1 MTRSGCLAVLS
12 VGALC
17 VLPVY
22 AQQGHEAGLRPA
34 LYRSDFRPNPGAYA
48 DSGSRDG
55 WESFPIS
62 QETGYDPTINPET
75 SQGESALVREMAP
88 TQDGPFRLGFIRR
101 INMVS
106 GAGASLRVK
115 VRAPFVSGDTAIEVL
130 VFRGEK
136 EEREAATIHGGSWQ
150 EIVCPI
156 ASSPTAI
163 TAVAIAAVFPHG
175 FRNRAERFLMKDV
188 RLKALA
194 IQRLELSDAD
204 FLWDASRK
212 LFYRKKT
219 LHPGDDL
226 DIRARVGQ
234 QNDARW
240 TLTAPD
246 GSRVAD
252 GVGGNALY
260 RLPQDAADGIWT
272 LHIEGRDAQ
281 ATALLLVRPQ
291 HPSGLLFDQ
300 PPSISAA
307 LLTSIRERKALLKKT
322 TDVESGMNIDRFD
335 PHWLLAGLPSYFTIT
350 LQPSELAMLEAIE
363 FRATGDPVARDEACR
378 LLEGIARWRMWVH
391 PWFPAHGY
399 HSYYPV
405 GIMTK
410 YVVMAE
416 LFLGDALSAEDRKN
430 LDRSLM
436 ELSVKPAYEEYV
448 LEDRLQFNTSNWIGN
463 TVGGA
468 LLAALQSDEPDA
480 AGYALGLYSKDRD
493 HIEAAYTPDGSYG
506 EGVTYQRFDLEMTT
520 LVAEAAKRQ
529 LGRSVDRFLVP
540 PERYMRYASY
550 GKDGLLDYGDTHTDI
565 RPSNVFAYMAA
576 QNKSSTLHDFYFRYR
591 DEGTTELLSRV
602 LWESAIKPVRAVQ
615 APEPASALFD
625 RRGIV
630 VLRDGVDPAATVIAM
645 RAGKNFNH
653 NHADEGSVFFA
664 HGGKLWLGE
673 AGYADYYK
681 DPSYSTFNI
690 QAVGHNTLLV
700 NGNPASQVLPGNAVF
715 GVAPTFTHTLLGRQA
730 SLVQADL
737 SAAYGGS
744 VERYTRSLFFQAG
757 GPLVVIDDVSAASPR
772 KFTQVWHPE
781 QQASLYPAP
790 RNGFRLSDGTT
801 EVDVRAFANGSLTTT
816 QSLSPLPL
824 VDYEKA
830 EHELIRPPVQF
841 EISDANPRAN
851 ETIVTLIEPHD
862 HSQEVESAAKWVT
875 TANASTLV
883 MTGSGIEIQR
893 SRTDAGC
900 RQITAWWRDGG
911 LLLCATDYK
920 ERHFDAGFSS
930 DRPID
935 VQLMRDGDG
944 IVRVEIEAAKPTAL
958 TLRNFQAVSQMPCGV
973 RAGCSSRDTRVV
985 SIPMG
990 HTSMRLRYV
999 DKRERN

>member
-1 MTRSGCLAVLS
+1 
-12 VGALC
+12 
-17 VLPVY
+17 VY

-62 QETGYDPTINPET
+62 QEAGYDPTINPET

-101 INMVS
+101 MNMVS

-115 VRAPFVSGDTAIEVL
+115 VRAPFASGDTAIEVS

-175 FRNRAERFLMKDV
+175 FRNRAERLLMEDV

-194 IQRLELSDAD
+194 TQRLELPDAE
-204 FLWDASRK
+204 FLWDASRA

-219 LHPGDDL
+219 LHPGDYL
-226 DIRARVGQ
+226 DVRAQVGEQ
-234 QNDARW
+234 SDARW

-252 GVGGNALY
+252 GVGGNVLY

-272 LHIEGRDAQ
+272 LRIEGRDGR

-300 PPSISAA
+300 PPSISAK
-307 LLTSIRERKALLKKT
+307 LLASIRERKALLKKT
-322 TDVESGMNIDRFD
+322 ADVESGMNIDRFD
-335 PHWLLAGLPSYFTIT
+335 PHWLLAGLPSYFAIT
-350 LQPSELAMLEAIE
+350 LQPSELAMLDAME

-410 YVVMAE
+410 YVVVAE
-416 LFLGDALSAEDRKN
+416 LFLGSDLSAEDRKS
-430 LDRSLM
+430 LDHSLM
-436 ELSVKPAYEEYV
+436 EHSVKPTYEEYV

-565 RPSNVFAYMAA
+565 TPSNVFAYMAA
-576 QNKSSTLHDFYFRYR
+576 QNQSSTLHDFYFRYR
-591 DEGTTELLSRV
+591 DEGTAELLSRV
-602 LWESAIKPVRAVQ
+602 LWESAIKPVKAVQ
-615 APEPASALFD
+615 APEAASALFD

-630 VLRDGVDPAATVIAM
+630 VLRDSVDPAATVIAM

-715 GVAPTFTHTLLGRQA
+715 GVAPRFTHTLLGRQA

-744 VERYTRSLFFQAG
+744 VQRYTRSLFFQEG
-757 GPLVVIDDVSAASPR
+757 GPLVVIDDISAASPR
-772 KFTQVWHPE
+772 EFTQVWHPQ
-781 QQASLYPAP
+781 QQASLFPAP

-801 EVDVRAFANGSLTTT
+801 EVDVRAFADGSLTTT

-830 EHELIRPPVQF
+830 EHGLIQRPVQF
-841 EISDANPRAN
+841 EISDTSPRAN

-862 HSQEVESAAKWVT
+862 HPQEVESAAKWVM
-875 TANASTLV
+875 TASASTLV
-883 MTGSGIEIQR
+883 MTGSGVEIQR

-900 RQITAWWRDGG
+900 RQITAWWRDGD
-911 LLLCATDYK
+911 LLLCATHYED
-920 ERHFDAGFSS
+920 RHFDAGFSS

-944 IVRVEIEAAKPTAL
+944 SVRVEIEAAKPTAL
-958 TLRNFQAVSQMPCGV
+958 TLQNFQEVSQTPCGV
-973 RAGCSSRDTRVV
+973 GAGCSTRDTRAV

>member
-1 MTRSGCLAVLS
+1 M
-12 VGALC
+12 
-17 VLPVY
+17 
-22 AQQGHEAGLRPA
+22 
-34 LYRSDFRPNPGAYA
+34 LYRSDFRPNPGANA

-75 SQGESALVREMAP
+75 SHGESALVRETAP
-88 TQDGPFRLGFIRR
+88 MQDGPFRLGFIRR
-101 INMVS
+101 MNMVS
-106 GAGASLRVK
+106 GAGATLRVK
-115 VRAPFVSGDTAIEVL
+115 VRAPLVSGDTAIEVV
-130 VFRGEK
+130 VFRGERV
-136 EEREAATIHGGSWQ
+136 ERHAATIHGGSWQ

-156 ASSPTAI
+156 ASSPMDI
-163 TAVAIAAVFPHG
+163 TAVAIAGVFPHG
-175 FRNRAERFLMKDV
+175 IKNRVERFMMEDV

-194 IQRLELSDAD
+194 IQRLELPDAD
-204 FLWDASRK
+204 FLWDASRA
-212 LFYRKKT
+212 LFYGKQS

-226 DIRARVGQ
+226 DVRARVEQ
-234 QNDARW
+234 QDHVHW
-240 TLTAPD
+240 TLMAPD
-246 GSRVAD
+246 GSSVAT

-260 RLPQDAADGIWT
+260 QLPEDATAGIWS
-272 LHIEGRDAQ
+272 LHIEGRNGRT
-281 ATALLLVRPQ
+281 TALLLVRPQ

-300 PPSISAA
+300 PPPISAA
-307 LLTSIRERKALLKKT
+307 LLASIRERKALLKKT
-322 TDVESGMNIDRFD
+322 ADVETGMNIDRFD
-335 PHWLLAGLPSYFTIT
+335 PHWLLAGLTSYFAIT
-350 LQPSELAMLEAIE
+350 LQPSELAMLDAME
-363 FRATGDPVARDEACR
+363 FRATGDSASRDEACR

-416 LFLGDALSAEDRKN
+416 LFLGRDLSVEDQKN

-436 ELSVKPAYEEYV
+436 EHSVKPAYEEYV
-448 LEDRLQFNTSNWIGN
+448 LEDRLQFNISNWIGN
-463 TVGGA
+463 TAGGA

-493 HIEAAYTPDGSYG
+493 HIEAAYTRDGSYG

-529 LGRSVDRFLVP
+529 LGKSVGKFLVP

-550 GKDGLLDYGDTHTDI
+550 GKDGLLDYGDTHADI
-565 RPSNVFAYMAA
+565 TPSNVFAYMAA
-576 QNKSSTLHDFYFRYR
+576 QNNSSTLHDFYFRYR
-591 DEGTTELLSRV
+591 DEGIAELLSRV
-602 LWESAIKPVRAVQ
+602 LWESVIKPVEAVQ

-625 RRGIV
+625 QRGIV
-630 VLRDGVDPAATVIAM
+630 VLRDSLDPTATVIAM

-653 NHADEGSVFFA
+653 NHADEGSVFYA

-700 NGNPASQVLPGNAVF
+700 NGNPASQALPGNAVF
-715 GVAPTFTHTLLGRQA
+715 GVAPVFTHALLGQQA

-744 VERYTRSLFFQAG
+744 VQRYTRSLFFQVG
-757 GPLVVIDDVSAASPR
+757 GPLVVIDDVSAASPQV
-772 KFTQVWHPE
+772 FTQVWHPK

-790 RNGFRLSDGTT
+790 RNGFRLSDGKMD
-801 EVDVRAFANGSLTTT
+801 VDVRAFADGSLTTT

-824 VDYEKA
+824 VAYEKA
-830 EHELIRPPVQF
+830 EHGLIQRPVQF
-841 EISDANPRAN
+841 EISDTSPRGN

-862 HSQEVESAAKWVT
+862 HPQDVESAAKWMT
-875 TANASTLV
+875 TANASTLFMADSAV
-883 MTGSGIEIQR
+883 EIQR
-893 SRTDAGC
+893 SRMDAGC

-911 LLLCATDYK
+911 LLLCAKHYED
-920 ERHFDAGFSS
+920 RHFDAGFSS
-930 DRPID
+930 DDPID
-935 VQLMRDGDG
+935 VQLVRDGDRS
-944 IVRVEIEAAKPTAL
+944 VRLEIEAASLTAL
-958 TLRNFQAVSQMPCGV
+958 TLRNFRAVSQTPCGV
-973 RAGCSSRDTRVV
+973 REGCLSKDSRVL
-985 SIPMG
+985 SIPAG

-999 DKRERN
+999 ATDSNAETPRSRILVSNAEHFLTSISASSIAGSESP

>member
-1 MTRSGCLAVLS
+1 MTRRVCLAVLS
-12 VGALC
+12 VGMLC
-17 VLPVY
+17 ALPVC
-22 AQQGHEAGLRPA
+22 AQQRYEARLRPV
-34 LYRSDFRPNPGAYA
+34 LYRSNFRPNPGAYA

-75 SQGESALVREMAP
+75 SHGESALLREMAP

-101 INMVS
+101 VNMVS

-115 VRAPFVSGDTAIEVL
+115 LRAPFVNGDTAIEVV
-130 VFRGEK
+130 VFRGERV
-136 EEREAATIHGGSWQ
+136 ERQAATIHGGSWQ
-150 EIVCPI
+150 EIICPI
-156 ASSPTAI
+156 ASSPSGI
-163 TAVAIAAVFPHG
+163 TAVAITAVFPHG
-175 FRNRAERFLMKDV
+175 FQNRAERFLMKDV

-194 IQRLELSDAD
+194 IQRLELPDAD
-204 FLWDASRK
+204 FLWDASRA
-212 LFYRKKT
+212 LFYGKQS

-226 DIRARVGQ
+226 DVRARVGQ
-234 QNDARW
+234 QDHVHW
-240 TLTAPD
+240 TLMAPD
-246 GSRVAD
+246 GNRVAD
-252 GVGGNALY
+252 GVGGKAFY
-260 RLPQDAADGIWT
+260 HLPQDAAAGIWI
-272 LHIEGRDAQ
+272 LHIEGRDGRT
-281 ATALLLVRPQ
+281 TALLLVRPQ

-300 PPSISAA
+300 PPPISAA
-307 LLTSIRERKALLKKT
+307 LLASIRERKALLKRT
-322 TDVESGMNIDRFD
+322 ADVETGMNIDRFD
-335 PHWLLAGLPSYFTIT
+335 PHWLLAGLPSYFAIT
-350 LQPSELAMLEAIE
+350 LQPSELAMLDAIE
-363 FRATGDPVARDEACR
+363 FRATGDSASRDEACR

-416 LFLGDALSAEDRKN
+416 LFLGSDLSAEDRKN

-436 ELSVKPAYEEYV
+436 EHSVKPAYEEYV

-463 TVGGA
+463 TAGGA

-493 HIEAAYTPDGSYG
+493 HIEAAYTTDGSYG

-520 LVAEAAKRQ
+520 LVAEVAKRQ

-550 GKDGLLDYGDTHTDI
+550 GKDGLLDYGDTHADI
-565 RPSNVFAYMAA
+565 TPSNVFAYMAA

-591 DEGTTELLSRV
+591 DEGTAELLSRV
-602 LWESAIKPVRAVQ
+602 LWESVIKPVKSVQ
-615 APEPASALFD
+615 APEPGSALFGQ
-625 RRGIV
+625 RGIV
-630 VLRDGVDPAATVIAM
+630 VLRDSVDPAATVIAM

-681 DPSYSTFNI
+681 DPSYATFNI

-715 GVAPTFTHTLLGRQA
+715 GVAPKFTHTLLGRQA

-744 VERYTRSLFFQAG
+744 VQRYTRSLFFQAG
-757 GPLVVIDDVSAASPR
+757 GPLVVIDDVSAASPQV
-772 KFTQVWHPE
+772 FTQVWHPK
-781 QQASLYPAP
+781 QQVTLCPAP
-790 RNGFRLSDGTT
+790 RNGFRLTDGAMD
-801 EVDVRAFANGSLTTT
+801 VDVRAFANGSLTTT
-816 QSLSPLPL
+816 QGLSPLPL
-824 VDYEKA
+824 VAYEKA
-830 EHELIRPPVQF
+830 EHGLIQRPVQF
-841 EISDANPRAN
+841 EISDTSPRAN

-862 HSQEVESAAKWVT
+862 RPQEMESAAKWVT
-875 TANASTLV
+875 TANASTLF
-883 MTGSGIEIQR
+883 MTSSGVEIQR
-893 SRTDAGC
+893 LRTDAGC
-900 RQITAWWRDGG
+900 RQITAWWRDGS
-911 LLLCATDYK
+911 LLLCGMHYED
-920 ERHFDAGFSS
+920 RHFDAGFSS

-935 VQLMRDGDG
+935 VQLVQDEHGS
-944 IVRVEIEAAKPTAL
+944 VRVEIEAASLTAL
-958 TLRNFQAVSQMPCGV
+958 TLRNFRAVRQTPCGV
-973 RAGCSSRDTRVV
+973 REGCSSRNSQVV
-985 SIPMG
+985 SIRAG
-990 HTSMRLRYV
+990 RTSMRLRYV
-999 DKRERN
+999 DRRGRN